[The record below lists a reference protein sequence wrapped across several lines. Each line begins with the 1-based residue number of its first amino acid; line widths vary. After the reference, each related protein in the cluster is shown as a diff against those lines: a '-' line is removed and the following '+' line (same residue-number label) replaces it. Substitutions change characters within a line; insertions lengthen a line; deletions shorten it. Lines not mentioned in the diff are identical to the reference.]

1 MYTMVDLR
9 EIIASY
15 IDLQLEE
22 CGHPAL
28 RSSKLFRS
36 ADRDV
41 FEDVSKL
48 CHRLESDARFSDIL
62 ESFRKFGV
70 SQETFLVVLDQL
82 LIGELNWARVLS
94 LVALSGTLAVQCA
107 ENCEENK
114 IDLIQ
119 DWATSF
125 AEVKLGPW
133 IEANDGMEGLR
144 NYFHPSEPHVNQWE
158 KSKLLAVSACGAVGI
173 AFSLFVASRA

>member
-1 MYTMVDLR
+1 MYTMADLR
-9 EIIASY
+9 EIIACY
-15 IDLQLEE
+15 IDFQLEKS
-22 CGHPAL
+22 GHPAL
-28 RSSKLFRS
+28 RTCKQLPS

-41 FEDVSKL
+41 FKDVSKL
-48 CHRLESDARFSDIL
+48 CARLESDARFSDIL

-94 LVALSGTLAVQCA
+94 LVALSGTLAVECA
-107 ENCEENK
+107 ENCEYNK

-133 IEANDGMEGLR
+133 IEANDGMVCICLKFTDIQDILI
-144 NYFHPSEPHVNQWE
+144 Y
-158 KSKLLAVSACGAVGI
+158 C
-173 AFSLFVASRA
+173 